1 MVQENG
7 EQNSAKAAAF
17 FASAGEAAEKN
28 SFDYAIDMYLEG
40 LRYEPDALEEG
51 HIKLHELA
59 ILRQEK
65 GGKKPTMMEKIKR
78 MGGKTAL
85 EQMLN
90 AEYLFAKDPGHL
102 PFAEA
107 VLKAATAGG
116 YEETVRWIADWVFQA
131 NNTSA
136 KPSFSTYV
144 LLKGSYESIGQLD
157 RAIAACRY
165 AAKLKPENGEMADEY
180 RRLSAE
186 LTVARGHYDQEGDFR
201 QSIKNRQE
209 QEKLHAQQAVV
220 KTEDWRVSAV
230 EEARRALALDPNLP
244 RNIFGLAQALSE
256 LQSDEATNEAVE
268 LLEDAYERKS
278 DFSFKQRAGQ
288 IKIKQLKRKLRKAK
302 ASADSNPE
310 DAQAKAR
317 AGELSVELE
326 NFELKHYRL
335 CVENYPTDLRAK
347 YEYGVRLVRGERY
360 DDAIP
365 LFQEA
370 QRDPRHKISA
380 MSKIGL
386 CFFMKGWYADAID
399 VFNRAIGSYEIK
411 DDDVAKELQYNLGR
425 AYEEQNE
432 TEKAL
437 EIYRKIA
444 QLDFAY
450 KDVSQRVDKL
460 REIRKGD

>member
-1 MVQENG
+1 MAQENG
-7 EQNSAKAAAF
+7 AQNSAKAAAF

-40 LRYEPDALEEG
+40 LRCEPDALEEG
-51 HIKLHELA
+51 HMKLHELA
-59 ILRQEK
+59 FVRQEK
-65 GGKKPTMMEKIKR
+65 GGKKPTMMERAKR
-78 MGGKTAL
+78 LRGKTAL

-90 AEYLFAKDPGHL
+90 AEYLFAEDPDHL

-116 YEETVRWIADWVFQA
+116 YKKTVRWIADLVFHA
-131 NNTSA
+131 NNTLA

-144 LLKGSYESIGQLD
+144 LLKDSYESIGQCD
-157 RAIAACRY
+157 RAVAACQR
-165 AAKLKPENGEMADEY
+165 AVRVKPEDGEMADEY
-180 RRLSAE
+180 KRLSAE
-186 LTVARGHYDQEGDFR
+186 MTVARGHYDQEGDFR
-201 QSIKNRQE
+201 QSIKDRE
-209 QEKLHAQQAVV
+209 SQEKLHAQQAVV

-230 EEARRALALDPNLP
+230 EEARRALARDPNLP
-244 RNIFGLAQALSE
+244 RNIFVLAQALSE
-256 LQSDEATNEAVE
+256 LQNDEAENEATE

-278 DFSFKQRAGQ
+278 DFSFKQRAAQ

-302 ASADSNPE
+302 AG
-310 DAQAKAR
+310 
-317 AGELSVELE
+317 AGTAELSAELE
-326 NFELKHYRL
+326 NFELEHYRL
-335 CVENYPTDLRAK
+335 CVENYPTDLRVK
-347 YEYGVRLVRGERY
+347 YEYGVRLVRSKRY

-370 QRDPRHKISA
+370 QRDPRRKISA
-380 MSKIGL
+380 MDKIGL

-399 VFNRAIGSYEIK
+399 VFNQAIDSYEIK
-411 DDDVAKELQYNLGR
+411 DDNVAKELQYNLGR

-432 TEKAL
+432 DEKAL

-460 REIRKGD
+460 RSK